1 MVDAPRAQPETYAR
15 ALLAKLRLAR
25 VQDLNAFAGSIGLK
39 VREVDSEGFEGA
51 LVRVPNRPKGI
62 IAVKRSIRER
72 GRKRFTV
79 MHEVGHYVLPG
90 HGVVDCVC
98 KTENIESWRR
108 SVPEHEVSA
117 NRFAAELLLPR
128 AEVAKYVRQHTATIS
143 VARKVCDEFEAS
155 LTASTLKCV
164 EVTEEECAVVWSEGG
179 LIKWCRP
186 NDNFRYYVRVNE
198 RVSADS
204 FAAELFKGPL
214 ERERDGSVPAE
225 AWVSSYRLHAGATL
239 WEDSILLPYY
249 NSVLTI
255 LTITNSLERKRG
267 YDEPLTEDLDPQEF
281 TLRRKTWG
289 RT

>member
-1 MVDAPRAQPETYAR
+1 MDAPRAQPEAYAR
-15 ALLAKLRLAR
+15 ALLAKLHVAR
-25 VQDLNAFAGSIGLK
+25 VRDLDAFAGSIGLR

-72 GRKRFTV
+72 GRKRFTIL
-79 MHEVGHYVLPG
+79 HEIGHYVLPG

-108 SVPEHEVSA
+108 SVPGHEVSA
-117 NRFAAELLLPR
+117 NRFASELLLPPG
-128 AEVAKYVRQHTATIS
+128 EVARYVPQHTATIS

-198 RVSADS
+198 KVSADS
-204 FAAELFKGPL
+204 HAAQLFKGSL
-214 ERERDGSVPAE
+214 ERERDGAVPAE
-225 AWVSSYRLHAGATL
+225 AWISSYRLRPGATV

-255 LTITNSLERKRG
+255 LTVTNLLEGRRGDDDSLPE
-267 YDEPLTEDLDPQEF
+267 ELDPGEF
-281 TLRRKTWG
+281 TLRRKTWD
-289 RT
+289 RS